1 MWKTRK
7 VKSLFPLKDKNVHQS
22 CVIYEGECSCG
33 IKYVGETKRN
43 ATVRWSE
50 HNKPSNISEPAI
62 HLTKNIAH
70 QFNWKVLCKAPG
82 TYRLRRILE
91 AYYIAIKKPG
101 LNEQLESHKLNL
113 FRNGVT

>member
-1 MWKTRK
+1 MFLWYKI
-7 VKSLFPLKDKNVHQS
+7 HW
-22 CVIYEGECSCG
+22 
-33 IKYVGETKRN
+33 RN
-43 ATVRWSE
+43 KKKCTVRWNK

-70 QFNWKVLCKAPG
+70 QFKWKVLCKAPG
-82 TYRLRRILE
+82 TNRLRRILE
-91 AYYIAIKKPG
+91 AYYITIKKPD